1 VDLILAA
8 PITGESESVA
18 MDYSNVPQSGQQ
30 QQYYQPVYGGM
41 TYGTGAFA
49 PPKPRYGGFWA
60 RVLAYILDGIL
71 LLIVQ
76 LILMALIT
84 NQGALTLANLV
95 IGWLYF
101 AGLESNMGATPGKL
115 VMGMR
120 ITTVDGQNI
129 SFLRATGRYFAK
141 ILSALILMIGYLM
154 VAWDGHK
161 QGLHDKIAGTYV
173 IKP

>member
-1 VDLILAA
+1 
-8 PITGESESVA
+8 
-18 MDYSNVPQSGQQ
+18 MDYSNMPQPGQQ

-41 TYGTGAFA
+41 PYGTGAFSA
-49 PPKPRYGGFWA
+49 PKPQYGGFWA
-60 RVLAYILDGIL
+60 RVLAYILDTIL
-71 LLIVQ
+71 LVIVQ
-76 LILMALIT
+76 FILMALIS
-84 NQGALTLANLV
+84 NQATLLLV
-95 IGWLYF
+95 QLVAGWVYF
-101 AGLESNMGATPGKL
+101 AGLESSMGATPGKL

-141 ILSALILMIGYLM
+141 IISGLILCIGYLM
-154 VAWDGHK
+154 IAWDGHK